1 MYHYLFLFSG
11 ENGIYQMNNFQASI
25 PQINKFQLLFN
36 RFVED
41 TGRWATREVTY
52 VFEILPF

>member
-25 PQINKFQLLFN
+25 PQINNKFQLLFN
-36 RFVED
+36 GFAED
-41 TGRWATREVTY
+41 TGR
-52 VFEILPF
+52 

>member
-1 MYHYLFLFSG
+1 
-11 ENGIYQMNNFQASI
+11 MNNFQASI